1 MFHVEQINMSN
12 YLNIQQTILDKVKAK
27 SEEKLVDVLMNTLS
41 VSSDSA
47 YRRIRLEKIFTLD
60 ELIKLSN
67 KFNISIDQLITN
79 SSSESVLFSFPFKSS
94 QFNLQEY
101 FTKILE
107 HLTKIKDAGGVLFY
121 SAKDIPIFHFFQDKK
136 LLAFKFHYWLHTMNN
151 SPEITKKQFNYNF
164 IPASLA
170 QLTKK
175 IYFVYSQITTHE
187 IWNYE
192 TLTRTASQVTYYYEM
207 GIVTKDQAKELQG
220 RLIALTKHLEKEC
233 EIAKKFF
240 IDNEPMSNEEN
251 YMFYFNEILAADN
264 SIYAEY
270 GNIKESFL
278 PHIVLNYMTTD
289 NVKYSEFNKSVFD
302 NVINKSTLVTKVNE
316 KDRRKFFNY
325 NRKFIEKELQKI
337 EII

>member
-1 MFHVEQINMSN
+1 MAS
-12 YLNIQQTILDKVKAK
+12 YLEIQQNILDEVKSK
-27 SEEKLVDVLMNTLS
+27 SEGKLVDVLMDSLA

-67 KFNISIDQLITN
+67 DFNISIDQLITN
-79 SSSESVLFSFPFKSS
+79 NSSESVLFSFPFKSS
-94 QFNLQEY
+94 QFNLEEY
-101 FTKILE
+101 FGKILE
-107 HLTKIKDAGGVLFY
+107 HLTKIKDAGGTMYY

-151 SPEITKKQFNYNF
+151 SPEITKDIFNYDF

-175 IYFVYSQITTHE
+175 IYTVYSQITTHE

-192 TLTRTASQVTYYYEM
+192 TLTRTSSQITYYYEL
-207 GIVTKDQAKELQG
+207 GIITEDQANDLQQ
-220 RLIALTKHLEKEC
+220 RLIDLCNHLEKEC
-233 EIAKKFF
+233 ELSKKYF
-240 IDNEPMSNEEN
+240 IDNEPLSTEEN
-251 YMFYFNEILAADN
+251 YHFYFNEILAADN

-270 GNIKESFL
+270 GDIKESFL

-289 NVKYSEFNKSVFD
+289 NVQYSEFNKTVFD
-302 NVINKSTLVTKVNE
+302 NVINKSTLITKVNE
-316 KDRRKFFNY
+316 KDRKKFFNY
-325 NRKFIEKELQKI
+325 NKKFIQKQIMKI
-337 EII
+337 EVM